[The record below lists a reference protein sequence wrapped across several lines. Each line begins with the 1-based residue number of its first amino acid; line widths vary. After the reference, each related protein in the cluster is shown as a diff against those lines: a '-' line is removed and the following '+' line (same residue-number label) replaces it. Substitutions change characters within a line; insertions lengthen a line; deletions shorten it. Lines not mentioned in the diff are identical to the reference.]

1 MEYDRLWQLVRG
13 GACMAQE
20 KRIPLPRD
28 LIQFIFEAAYIQRWN
43 DHIRPQG
50 FTELDKQAHKMMILY
65 VLARYEEQDH
75 GASLD
80 WQVLVEGGIF
90 EFLHRVVLTDIKP
103 PVFHELM
110 RKSGHQLNQ
119 WVYKELVRRVPSL
132 KGSAFMDKMQQYLDG
147 DSHPLEKQLIRA
159 AHYLAT
165 EWEFR
170 IIYHMNQGIF
180 GVEEIRERIADEIE
194 DHYNLAGVQ
203 KIAMNGKTR
212 KFVDLIGKLRF
223 QKRWSQS
230 PRVPETSVMGH
241 VLIVAI
247 MGYFCGE
254 AMGACKARLVN
265 DFLGGLW
272 HDLPEVLTRDI
283 ISPIKRSIEGLEEL
297 IKDIEQR
304 QMEEILLPLL
314 PASWH
319 EDILNFTVHE
329 FENRI
334 WENGKIRLLEGD
346 IPEQYNKDEYSPVD
360 GRVLKGCDHLAAFLE
375 AWLSIQ
381 CGITSSHLAGV
392 VEALPKAYQGK
403 SIGGID
409 FGKIYEQ
416 FR

>member
-1 MEYDRLWQLVRG
+1 
-13 GACMAQE
+13 MAQE

-119 WVYKELVRRVPSL
+119 WVYKELIRRVPSL

-165 EWEFR
+165 EWEFQ

-334 WENGKIRLLEGD
+334 WENGKIRLLERD

>member
-1 MEYDRLWQLVRG
+1 
-13 GACMAQE
+13 MAQK

-132 KGSAFMDKMQQYLDG
+132 EGSAFMDKMQQYLDG

-170 IIYHMNQGIF
+170 IIYHMNHGIF

-314 PASWH
+314 PTSWH

-346 IPEQYNKDEYSPVD
+346 IPEPYNKDEYSPVD

>member
-1 MEYDRLWQLVRG
+1 
-13 GACMAQE
+13 MAQE

-119 WVYKELVRRVPSL
+119 WVYKELIRRVPSL

-223 QKRWSQS
+223 HKRWSQS

-334 WENGKIRLLEGD
+334 WENGKIRLLERD

>member
-1 MEYDRLWQLVRG
+1 
-13 GACMAQE
+13 MAQE

-159 AHYLAT
+159 VHYLAT

>member
-1 MEYDRLWQLVRG
+1 
-13 GACMAQE
+13 MAQE

-159 AHYLAT
+159 AQYLAT

>member
-1 MEYDRLWQLVRG
+1 METTKQP
-13 GACMAQE
+13 A
-20 KRIPLPRD
+20 LPRD
-28 LIQFIFEAAYIQRWN
+28 LLQFIYEAAYIQRWN

-75 GASLD
+75 GAKLD

-110 RKSGHQLNQ
+110 RKSGPRLNR
-119 WVYKELVRRVPSL
+119 WVYQELARRIPSL
-132 KGSAFMDKMQQYLDG
+132 RGSDFLKRMQQYLDG
-147 DSHPLEKQLIRA
+147 QDHPLEKQLIRA

-170 IIYHMNQGIF
+170 IIDRMNQGIF
-180 GVEEIRERIADEIE
+180 GVEEIRDRIHDEIE
-194 DHYNLAGVQ
+194 EHFNLAGVQ

-241 VLIVAI
+241 VLVVAI
-247 MGYFCGE
+247 MGYFC
-254 AMGACKARLVN
+254 ARSLGACRARLVN

-283 ISPIKRSIEGLEEL
+283 ISPIKRSIEGLDEL
-297 IKDIEQR
+297 IKEIEQR
-304 QMEEILLPLL
+304 QMEDVLLPLL
-314 PASWH
+314 PQAWQ
-319 EDILNFTVHE
+319 EDILNFTVDE
-329 FENRI
+329 FRN
-334 WENGKIRLLEGD
+334 KIRLEGRVQVLEGD
-346 IPEQYNKDEYSPVD
+346 IPEAYNQDVYSPVD
-360 GRVLKGCDHLAAFLE
+360 GEMLKGCDHLAAFLE

-381 CGITSSHLAGV
+381 CGITSHHLAGV
-392 VEALPKAYQGK
+392 VEELPRQYAHKVV
-403 SIGGID
+403 GGVD
-409 FGKIYEQ
+409 FGAIYEQ
-416 FR
+416 FEKGREL

>member
-1 MEYDRLWQLVRG
+1 
-13 GACMAQE
+13 MANIQT
-20 KRIPLPRD
+20 IPLPRD
-28 LIQFIFEAAYIQRWN
+28 LIQFVFEAAYIQRWN

-75 GASLD
+75 GASLN

-110 RKSGHQLNQ
+110 EKSGARLNQ

-132 KGSAFMDKMQQYLDG
+132 AGSLFMAKMEAYLDG
-147 DSHPLEKQLIRA
+147 DSHPLEKQLIRV

-170 IIYHMNQGIF
+170 IIYRMNQGIF
-180 GVEEIRERIADEIE
+180 GVEEIRERIADNIE

-241 VLIVAI
+241 VLVVAI
-247 MGYFCGE
+247 MGYFC
-254 AMGACKARLVN
+254 ALSMGACKGRLVN

-283 ISPIKRSIEGLEEL
+283 ISPIKRSIEGLDEL

-314 PASWH
+314 PAAWH

-329 FENRI
+329 FDNRI
-334 WENGKIRLLEGD
+334 REKGKVRLLAGD
-346 IPEQYNKDEYSPVD
+346 IPEAYNRDEYSPVD
-360 GRVLKGCDHLAAFLE
+360 GRVLKGCDHLAAFME

-392 VEALPKAYQGK
+392 VEELPRAYQGK
-403 SIGGID
+403 IIGGVD

>member
-1 MEYDRLWQLVRG
+1 
-13 GACMAQE
+13 MAQE

-334 WENGKIRLLEGD
+334 WENGKIRLLERD

>member
-1 MEYDRLWQLVRG
+1 MEKPKQP
-13 GACMAQE
+13 A
-20 KRIPLPRD
+20 LPRD
-28 LIQFIFEAAYIQRWN
+28 LLQFIYEAAYIQRWN

-75 GASLD
+75 GAKLD

-110 RKSGHQLNQ
+110 RKSGPRLNA
-119 WVYKELVRRVPSL
+119 WVYQELARRIPSL
-132 KGSAFMDKMQQYLDG
+132 AGSDFLKRLQQYFDG
-147 DSHPLEKQLIRA
+147 QDHPLEKQLIRA

-170 IIYHMNQGIF
+170 IIYRMNQGIF
-180 GVEEIRERIADEIE
+180 GVEEIKDRIHDEIE
-194 DHYNLAGVQ
+194 EHFNLAGVQ

-241 VLIVAI
+241 VLVVAI
-247 MGYFCGE
+247 MGYFC
-254 AMGACKARLVN
+254 AQSLGACKNRLVN

-283 ISPIKRSIEGLEEL
+283 ISPIKRSIQGLDEL
-297 IKDIEQR
+297 IKEIEQR
-304 QMEEILLPLL
+304 QMEDVLLPLL
-314 PASWH
+314 PQAWQ
-319 EDILNFTVHE
+319 EDILNFTVDE
-329 FENRI
+329 FRN
-334 WENGKIRLLEGD
+334 KIRLDGKVQVLEGD
-346 IPEQYNKDEYSPVD
+346 IPEAYNQDVYSPVD
-360 GRVLKGCDHLAAFLE
+360 GAMLKGCDHLAAFLE

-381 CGITSSHLAGV
+381 CGITSHHLSGV
-392 VEALPKAYQGK
+392 VDELPRQYAGK
-403 SIGGID
+403 NIGGID
-409 FGKIYEQ
+409 FGMIYEQ
-416 FR
+416 FPKKEK

>member
-1 MEYDRLWQLVRG
+1 
-13 GACMAQE
+13 MAQE

-147 DSHPLEKQLIRA
+147 DSHPLEEQLIRA

>member
-1 MEYDRLWQLVRG
+1 MENTKQP
-13 GACMAQE
+13 A
-20 KRIPLPRD
+20 LPRD
-28 LIQFIFEAAYIQRWN
+28 LLQFIYEAAYIQRWN

-75 GASLD
+75 GATLD

-110 RKSGHQLNQ
+110 RKSGPRLNR
-119 WVYKELVRRVPSL
+119 WVYQELARRISSL
-132 KGSAFMDKMQQYLDG
+132 EGSDFLKRLQQYFDG
-147 DSHPLEKQLIRA
+147 QDHPLEKQLIRA

-170 IIYHMNQGIF
+170 IIYRMNQGIF
-180 GVEEIRERIADEIE
+180 GVEEIKDRIHDEIE
-194 DHYNLAGVQ
+194 EHFNLAGVQ

-241 VLIVAI
+241 VLVVAI
-247 MGYFCGE
+247 MGYFC
-254 AMGACKARLVN
+254 AQSLGACKARLVN

-283 ISPIKRSIEGLEEL
+283 ISPIKRSIQGLDEL

-304 QMEEILLPLL
+304 QMEDILLPLL
-314 PASWH
+314 PLSWQD
-319 EDILNFTVHE
+319 DILNFTMDE
-329 FENRI
+329 FRN
-334 WENGKIRLLEGD
+334 KIRLEGKVQVLEGD
-346 IPEQYNKDEYSPVD
+346 IPAAYNQDSFSPVD
-360 GRVLKGCDHLAAFLE
+360 GEVLKGCDHLAAFLE

-381 CGITSSHLAGV
+381 CGITSHHLAGV
-392 VEALPKAYQGK
+392 VEELPKQYKGR

-409 FGKIYEQ
+409 FGAIYEQ
-416 FR
+416 FKA

>member
-1 MEYDRLWQLVRG
+1 MENLQQP
-13 GACMAQE
+13 A
-20 KRIPLPRD
+20 LPRD
-28 LIQFIFEAAYIQRWN
+28 LLQFIYEAAYIQRWN

-75 GASLD
+75 GAKLD

-110 RKSGHQLNQ
+110 RKSGPRLNR
-119 WVYKELVRRVPSL
+119 WVYQELARRIPSL
-132 KGSAFMDKMQQYLDG
+132 AGSAFLQRLQQYFDG
-147 DSHPLEKQLIRA
+147 QDHLLEKQLIRA

-170 IIYHMNQGIF
+170 IIYRMNQGIF
-180 GVEEIRERIADEIE
+180 GVEEIKDRIHDEIE
-194 DHYNLAGVQ
+194 EHFNLAGVQ

-241 VLIVAI
+241 VLVVAI
-247 MGYFCGE
+247 MGYFC
-254 AMGACKARLVN
+254 AQSLGACKARLVN

-283 ISPIKRSIEGLEEL
+283 ISPIKRSIQGLDEL

-304 QMEEILLPLL
+304 QMEDVLLPLL
-314 PASWH
+314 PLAWQ
-319 EDILNFTVHE
+319 EDILNFTMDE
-329 FENRI
+329 FRN
-334 WENGKIRLLEGD
+334 KIRLEGRVQVLEGD
-346 IPEQYNKDEYSPVD
+346 IPEAYNQDSFSPVD
-360 GRVLKGCDHLAAFLE
+360 GEVLKGCDHLAAFLE

-381 CGITSSHLAGV
+381 CGITSHHLAGV
-392 VEALPKAYQGK
+392 VEELPKQYAHK
-403 SIGGID
+403 TIGGID
-409 FGKIYEQ
+409 FGAIYEQ
-416 FR
+416 FRK

>member
-1 MEYDRLWQLVRG
+1 
-13 GACMAQE
+13 MAQE

-119 WVYKELVRRVPSL
+119 WVYKELIRRVPSL

-297 IKDIEQR
+297 IKGIEQR

-334 WENGKIRLLEGD
+334 WENGKIRLLERD

>member
-1 MEYDRLWQLVRG
+1 
-13 GACMAQE
+13 MAQE

-334 WENGKIRLLEGD
+334 WENGKIRLLERD
-346 IPEQYNKDEYSPVD
+346 LPEQYNKDEYSPVD

>member
-1 MEYDRLWQLVRG
+1 
-13 GACMAQE
+13 
-20 KRIPLPRD
+20 
-28 LIQFIFEAAYIQRWN
+28 
-43 DHIRPQG
+43 
-50 FTELDKQAHKMMILY
+50 
-65 VLARYEEQDH
+65 
-75 GASLD
+75 
-80 WQVLVEGGIF
+80 
-90 EFLHRVVLTDIKP
+90 
-103 PVFHELM
+103 
-110 RKSGHQLNQ
+110 
-119 WVYKELVRRVPSL
+119 
-132 KGSAFMDKMQQYLDG
+132 
-147 DSHPLEKQLIRA
+147 
-159 AHYLAT
+159 
-165 EWEFR
+165 
-170 IIYHMNQGIF
+170 
-180 GVEEIRERIADEIE
+180 
-194 DHYNLAGVQ
+194 
-203 KIAMNGKTR
+203 
-212 KFVDLIGKLRF
+212 
-223 QKRWSQS
+223 
-230 PRVPETSVMGH
+230 MGH

>member
-1 MEYDRLWQLVRG
+1 MEKPKQP
-13 GACMAQE
+13 A
-20 KRIPLPRD
+20 LPRD
-28 LIQFIFEAAYIQRWN
+28 LLQFIYEAAYIQRWN

-75 GASLD
+75 GAKLD

-110 RKSGHQLNQ
+110 RKSGPRLNA
-119 WVYKELVRRVPSL
+119 WVYQELARRIPSL
-132 KGSAFMDKMQQYLDG
+132 AGSDFLKRLQQYFDG
-147 DSHPLEKQLIRA
+147 QDHPLEKQLIRA

-170 IIYHMNQGIF
+170 IIYRMNQGIF
-180 GVEEIRERIADEIE
+180 GVEEIKDRIHDEIE
-194 DHYNLAGVQ
+194 EHFNLAGVQ

-241 VLIVAI
+241 VLVVAI
-247 MGYFCGE
+247 MGYFC
-254 AMGACKARLVN
+254 AQSLGACKNRLVN

-283 ISPIKRSIEGLEEL
+283 ISPIKRSIQGLDEL
-297 IKDIEQR
+297 IKEIEQR
-304 QMEEILLPLL
+304 QMEDVLLPLL
-314 PASWH
+314 PQAWQ
-319 EDILNFTVHE
+319 EDILNFTVDE
-329 FENRI
+329 FRN
-334 WENGKIRLLEGD
+334 KIRLDGKVQVLEGD
-346 IPEQYNKDEYSPVD
+346 IPEAYNQDVYSPVD
-360 GRVLKGCDHLAAFLE
+360 GAMLKGCDHLAAFLE

-381 CGITSSHLAGV
+381 CGITSHHLSGV
-392 VEALPKAYQGK
+392 VDELPRQYAGK
-403 SIGGID
+403 NIGGID
-409 FGKIYEQ
+409 FGMIYAQ
-416 FR
+416 FPKKEK

>member
-1 MEYDRLWQLVRG
+1 MT
-13 GACMAQE
+13 QE

-65 VLARYEEQDH
+65 VLSRYEEQDH

-132 KGSAFMDKMQQYLDG
+132 EGSAFMEKMQQYLDG

-247 MGYFCGE
+247 MGYFCAE
-254 AMGACKARLVN
+254 AMGACKGRIVN

-283 ISPIKRSIEGLEEL
+283 ISPIKRSIEGLEDL
-297 IKDIEQR
+297 IKDIEQQ
-304 QMEEILLPLL
+304 QMGEILLPLL
-314 PASWH
+314 PVSWH

-329 FENRI
+329 FDNRI
-334 WENGKIRLLEGD
+334 WENGRIRLLEGD
-346 IPEQYNKDEYSPVD
+346 ISEKYNQDAYSPVD

-403 SIGGID
+403 IIGGID